1 MRTATNQNDNTN
13 KSSDPAA
20 PILAAA
26 DRRLGAETPTDP
38 VTAAEFPS
46 PPAAAAPAPAFLTQ
60 AVAQLVNKGLIL
72 SKLAGWKSPA
82 IPELLSEDE
91 WKNAVASTSVAV
103 IQKRWPTLAN
113 DATPEFALVV
123 LTAPWLL
130 ENLLPLVIKIL
141 FRGKDRDKDRDKEVG
156 KGDRDPR
163 RDGDGKNNI
172 DANAAEPMFPRFPD
186 RPDAR
191 PEV

>member
-1 MRTATNQNDNTN
+1 MKTATNNQNEANTN

-20 PILAAA
+20 SILAAA
-26 DRRLGAETPTDP
+26 DRRLEAETPTDP
-38 VTAAEFPS
+38 VTAAELPS
-46 PPAAAAPAPAFLTQ
+46 PAAAAPAPAFLTQ

-113 DATPEFALVV
+113 DATPEFALIV
-123 LTAPWLL
+123 LMGPWLL
-130 ENLLPLVIKIL
+130 ENLLPIVVKVL
-141 FRGKDRDKDRDKEVG
+141 FRGKEAAR
-156 KGDRDPR
+156 KGDSDPR
-163 RDGDGKNNI
+163 RDGDRKNN
-172 DANAAEPMFPRFPD
+172 AHENVVEPMFPRFPD
-186 RPDAR
+186 RSDQR